1 MADRVHAPHPHIP
14 RNVNQLHDAE
24 QAVAGINMHIAV
36 ALTKGVGT
44 MWTAYAFTVLAI
56 IGLFGILGGLSPIV
70 VLLVA
75 WTSQTFLQL
84 VFLPILAV
92 GQNVLGRKAEIEA
105 DEEYERVKKI
115 YADAETII
123 SQNGEIIAELH
134 DMISQWR
141 KEHE

>member
-14 RNVNQLHDAE
+14 RNSNRLHEAE
-24 QAVAGINMHIAV
+24 LAVAGINMHIAV
-36 ALTKGVGT
+36 ALTRGVGT
-44 MWTAYAFTVLAI
+44 MWTAYSFAVLAI
-56 IGLFGILGGLSPIV
+56 IGLFAILGELSPIV

-115 YADAETII
+115 YADTETII
-123 SQNGEIIAELH
+123 SQNNEIMAGLEE
-134 DMISQWR
+134 MISQWR